1 MDTSINEKIA
11 LFCDCFSDS
20 ADTAKEFF
28 SCKDVITISIQKDN
42 RLAAMASLVPILA
55 EDNVKGFYIYGV
67 CVAMDFRQRG
77 LFRDVMSRAENEAKN
92 KGASFVCLIPAD
104 NMLEATYRRFGYNTV
119 VGATSTESEKKIVLL
134 SDDFRR
140 FAYCDG
146 NVDKPHRSGL
156 LKCIERYDFTV
167 RDGEYSFVD
176 AMGDI

>member
-1 MDTSINEKIA
+1 MDTSINDKIA
-11 LFCDCFSDS
+11 LFCNCFSDS

-28 SCKDVITISIQKDN
+28 SCKDVITISIQEDN

-67 CVAMDFRQRG
+67 CVSMDYRHRG
-77 LFRDVMSRAENEAKN
+77 LFRDVMSCAENEAK
-92 KGASFVCLIPAD
+92 KRGARFVCLIPAD
-104 NMLEATYRRFGYNTV
+104 DMLDATYRRFGYDTA
-119 VGATSTESEKKIVLL
+119 VGATSTESEKKIFLL

-156 LKCIERYDFTV
+156 LKFIGDYNFTA